1 MYEQQQHFVDL
12 QDNNGS
18 SHGGD
23 PKSWLSGGEDQSS
36 SPNQKPHPT
45 GNGSNFDKVL
55 YKNLVEMVPLVESL
69 MDRRTNP
76 SFTRRASLIC
86 TKTPSGDAFNKK
98 IGEPKGRKATQS
110 IPGKKKRG
118 LGDNDPNKNG
128 CADEFSMFS
137 PRASLGKGREDL
149 ITLREQVESL
159 QKKLLEKETLLKS
172 SETSLDQMNSM
183 NVTLEE
189 LRRQAAEKDSLIKSA
204 QLQLSDAKIKL
215 ADRQA
220 ALEKLQWEA
229 SMSEKKAEKLQ
240 EEIDSMEGEAS
251 AFMLLLQGLSKN
263 DSRPYAEDYDATPY
277 HSDKLPYMGSVDEKE
292 MQEMEEAREAYISAL
307 AIARENQDEDSL
319 ALAVK
324 ARLRLQTFVL
334 GTKISSR

>member
-1 MYEQQQHFVDL
+1 MFEQQHFVDL

-18 SHGGD
+18 SHGGGD
-23 PKSWLSGGEDQSS
+23 PKSWLSGEAQSS
-36 SPNQKPHPT
+36 SPNQKPPT
-45 GNGSNFDKVL
+45 SGNGSNFDKVL

-86 TKTPSGDAFNKK
+86 TKTPSGDSFNKK

-110 IPGKKKRG
+110 IPGKKRRG
-118 LGDNDPNKNG
+118 LGDNDPSRNG
-128 CADEFSMFS
+128 CADEFKMFS
-137 PRASLGKGREDL
+137 SRASPGKGREDL
-149 ITLREQVESL
+149 IALQEQVENL

-172 SETSLDQMNSM
+172 TETSLDQMNSV
-183 NVTLEE
+183 NVTLDE

-204 QLQLSDAKIKL
+204 HLQLSDSKIKL

-229 SMSEKKAEKLQ
+229 SMSDKKAEKLQ
-240 EEIDSMEGEAS
+240 EEIDSMEGEVS
-251 AFMLLLQGLSKN
+251 AFMLLLEGLSKN
-263 DSRPYAEDYDATPY
+263 DSKPYAEDYDATPY
-277 HSDKLPYMGSVDEKE
+277 HSDIPYMGYMDEKE

-307 AIARENQDEDSL
+307 ATAKEIQDEDSL

-324 ARLRLQTFVL
+324 ARLRLQSFVL